1 MLVALTCA
9 TRTQVM
15 HLLSVNNVH
24 KLSSEFLIKTEG
36 LLKQS
41 RPGYK
46 NPQIHLNAYSPDRR
60 LCVFTVLKEYLYRT
74 KHLRKDSSKLLIS
87 YVKPHK
93 DVSRDTVARWIK
105 NSST

>member
-1 MLVALTCA
+1 MLSKAGRTELTCSSLVKYFTLKDLTLKLCMLVALTCA

-46 NPQIHLNAYSPDRR
+46 NPQIHLNAYSP
-60 LCVFTVLKEYLYRT
+60 
-74 KHLRKDSSKLLIS
+74 S
-87 YVKPHK
+87 
-93 DVSRDTVARWIK
+93 
-105 NSST
+105 